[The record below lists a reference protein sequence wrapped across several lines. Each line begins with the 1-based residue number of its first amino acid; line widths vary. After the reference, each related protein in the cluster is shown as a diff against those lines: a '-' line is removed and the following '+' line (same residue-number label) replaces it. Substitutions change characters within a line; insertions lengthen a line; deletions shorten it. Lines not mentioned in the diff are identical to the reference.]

1 MLKPAF
7 SCTAYKKIIRSF
19 EICCFYFLLSY
30 KDLFQCYTL
39 FRSYGKGS
47 ALWNFTLC
55 KQLRK
60 QKGVSQETLAEFL
73 GISTQAISKW
83 KCELSYPDIELLP
96 ILADYFKVSIDFL
109 LTGLRFSQLEDSNRF
124 IDKNTLHI
132 VQYKGNKILTK
143 REYNSVIKIRIRAED
158 AINGSVEA

>member
-1 MLKPAF
+1 
-7 SCTAYKKIIRSF
+7 
-19 EICCFYFLLSY
+19 
-30 KDLFQCYTL
+30 
-39 FRSYGKGS
+39 
-47 ALWNFTLC
+47 
-55 KQLRK
+55 
-60 QKGVSQETLAEFL
+60 
-73 GISTQAISKW
+73 
-83 KCELSYPDIELLP
+83 
-96 ILADYFKVSIDFL
+96 LADYFKVSIDFL